1 MELQPCQSLTP
12 GVCVLA
18 DFPLPI
24 LYIHSFQGFVFSLSE
39 GRVVFLHMPS
49 GECPAYKNVRT
60 YLWEFIVF
68 LVLPAMTDA
77 EGRQYQ
83 TGIKSDL
90 SPSSFGNQLF
100 GKGAVSLS
108 RFNSLEQIYP
118 S

>member
-1 MELQPCQSLTP
+1 ML
-12 GVCVLA
+12 
-18 DFPLPI
+18 
-24 LYIHSFQGFVFSLSE
+24 
-39 GRVVFLHMPS
+39 FLHMPS

-60 YLWEFIVF
+60 NLWEFIVS

-83 TGIKSDL
+83 RGIKSDL

-108 RFNSLEQIYP
+108 RFNSREQIYP